1 MILSHVEKILNK
13 EPDRHFTITEVVDIL
28 ILTVSQ
34 EQSRNILEAKIVN
47 KIIKNKGRL
56 SFSFG
61 EKDGLL
67 YLYSR
72 ENDKFHRLNRKVPDT
87 PFFNRLKKLKIRLTI
102 FYAILLM
109 LGFIYVYFFK

>member
-13 EPDRHFTITEVVDIL
+13 EPERHFTIKEIVDIL
-28 ILTVSQ
+28 ILTVPQ
-34 EQSRNILEAKIVN
+34 ERSRNILEAKIVN

-56 SFSFG
+56 NFSFR
-61 EKDGLL
+61 EKDGII

-72 ENDKFHRLNRKVPDT
+72 ENDKYHRLNRKVPDT

-102 FYAILLM
+102 FYTVLLV
-109 LGFIYVYFFK
+109 LGFSYLYFIK